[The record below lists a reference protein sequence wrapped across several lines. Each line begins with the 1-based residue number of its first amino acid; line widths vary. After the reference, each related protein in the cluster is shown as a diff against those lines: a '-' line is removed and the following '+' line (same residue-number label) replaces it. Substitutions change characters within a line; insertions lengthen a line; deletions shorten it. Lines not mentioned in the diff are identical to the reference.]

1 MQFMKNEMRPLCAF
15 ANPLEI
21 DNHNKI
27 EGTIPL
33 EGALLIFIAI
43 IAFFYGDNCNFIVL
57 YFDFREILETKTDNN
72 PKRISSL
79 APAIQR

>member
-1 MQFMKNEMRPLCAF
+1 MKLRWKDKIRLNNVIWRCWHMQFMKNEMRPLCAF

-33 EGALLIFIAI
+33 EGSLLHMYNNDINFELALKL
-43 IAFFYGDNCNFIVL
+43 DHRQC
-57 YFDFREILETKTDNN
+57 DW
-72 PKRISSL
+72 S
-79 APAIQR
+79 

>member
-43 IAFFYGDNCNFIVL
+43 IAFFYGDNCIFIVL
-57 YFDFREILETKTDNN
+57 YFDSREILETKTDNN

>member
-33 EGALLIFIAI
+33 EGASLL
-43 IAFFYGDNCNFIVL
+43 Y
-57 YFDFREILETKTDNN
+57 
-72 PKRISSL
+72 
-79 APAIQR
+79 

>member
-1 MQFMKNEMRPLCAF
+1 MRPLCAF

-33 EGALLIFIAI
+33 EGALLLYV
-43 IAFFYGDNCNFIVL
+43 IAFFYGDSCIFIML
-57 YFDFREILETKTDNN
+57 YFDSREILETKTDNN